1 MISGGLN
8 TKYLRI
14 ELDCVSTADSL
25 ARSWREGRVSPDEI
39 LEIGGRR
46 LTFRQACS
54 ENPWM
59 GEAVGPMPDKDFTR
73 GCSWRKE
80 RRFRRDL
87 WRRIVDD
94 GDYHGI
100 ASLVRRL
107 DERDKEKN
115 ELFAK
120 VESAES
126 ARRAAEEEAERSC
139 AIARSEAEAAKKE
152 EAKAHA
158 TAKEANRL
166 AGVARAE
173 REKAVSEMLKAQNQ
187 KATEHAARKKAEHA
201 LAAHLH
207 ADDTARNRVSV
218 ALRKNLSPRMRTFV
232 FWLGIPQPKLSK
244 SIFTFARS
252 IAPSDVLALYVGDTF
267 GSGRAGIAVT
277 SAGLI
282 ASGANEGESVFLP
295 WGWEPHWTIS
305 TNFFEGVTVR
315 YENTVVAKF
324 DGIFGFCMNF
334 DGIKPFLAALN
345 AVNSLLI

>member
-1 MISGGLN
+1 MYQVGANAIYKRLSLN
-8 TKYLRI
+8 SV
-14 ELDCVSTADSL
+14 CTAEML
-25 ARSWREGRVSPDEI
+25 ARSWREGRVTLDDV
-39 LEIGGRR
+39 LECDGRR
-46 LTFRQACS
+46 ISFRQACE
-54 ENPWM
+54 ENLWL
-59 GEAVGPMPDKDFTR
+59 GEIVGPLPIRDEINR
-73 GCSWRKE
+73 RSWRE
-80 RRFRRDL
+80 EHRFRRDL
-87 WRRIVDD
+87 WRRIVED

-100 ASLVRRL
+100 ASLFRRL
-107 DERDKEKN
+107 DERDKEN
-115 ELFAK
+115 SELFAK

-126 ARRAAEEEAERSC
+126 ARRAEEEEAERFC
-139 AIARSEAEAAKKE
+139 ATARAETEAAKRE

-158 TAKEANRL
+158 AATEAKRL
-166 AGVARAE
+166 ANVARAE

-187 KATEHAARKKAEHA
+187 KATESVARKKAEHA

-207 ADDTARNRVSV
+207 ADASARDRVSV
-218 ALRKNLSPRMRTFV
+218 ALRKSLSPTMRTFV

-252 IAPSDVLALYVGDTF
+252 SAPTEILALYVGDTF
-267 GSGRAGIAVT
+267 CSGSAGIAVT
-277 SAGLI
+277 SVGLI
-282 ASGANEGESVFLP
+282 ASGANEGGSVVIP

-324 DGIFGFCMNF
+324 DGISGFCVNC